1 MIIKKII
8 FLLTLLGTINI
19 HATSQVYYTK
29 NGNASFFSKTML
41 QDIKADNNQMI
52 SVLNIQTGEIQFS
65 LLNNAFRFPK
75 AKMEEDFNENYIE
88 SAKYPRSTFKG
99 NITNL
104 SEINFAK
111 DGTYPVK
118 VKGDLMIHGVE
129 KSIATA
135 GTITV
140 TNGNISAASS
150 FNILVKDYKINI
162 PTIVNNKVAEN
173 IKIDITCNYQKK

>member
-19 HATSQVYYTK
+19 HAISQVYYTK

-65 LLNNAFRFPK
+65 LLNNAFHFPK

-104 SEINFAK
+104 SEINFGK

-140 TNGNISAASS
+140 PMEIFLQLLHSI
-150 FNILVKDYKINI
+150 F
-162 PTIVNNKVAEN
+162 
-173 IKIDITCNYQKK
+173 